1 MRFMNHYDMERAAMT
16 FPPETHPNL
25 ARANLTVM
33 RLANWADR
41 NSDGWAYWPK
51 PARAANRLMELLQN
65 AHSSELWGQD
75 ITEAELRKATTP
87 VKAFLTRQGIDH
99 DLIFADQVITFHVV
113 IRTDTEAIE
122 AIHKLM
128 DREEWD
134 SDTLEAIAKE
144 VTLTGRAIRDPNE
157 FLGEEE

>member
-1 MRFMNHYDMERAAMT
+1 MRYMNRYELERAAMT
-16 FPPETHPNL
+16 FPPETYPNL

-51 PARAANRLMELLQN
+51 PARAANKLMELLQT
-65 AHSSELWGQD
+65 ADPWEPVD
-75 ITEAELRKATTP
+75 ITGAELRKASAP
-87 VKAFLTRQGIDH
+87 IKAFLTRQGINH

-113 IRTDTEAIE
+113 TRSDTEAIE

-128 DREEWD
+128 DKEEWD
-134 SDTLEAIAKE
+134 SDTLEAIAEE
-144 VTLTGRAIRDPNE
+144 VILTGRAIRDPNE

>member
-1 MRFMNHYDMERAAMT
+1 MRFMNHYDMERAAMK
-16 FPPETHPNL
+16 FPPETYPNL

-33 RLANWADR
+33 RLANWADSH
-41 NSDGWAYWPK
+41 SDGWAYWPK
-51 PARAANRLMELLQN
+51 PARAANRLMELLQD
-65 AHSSELWGQD
+65 SDLEWEPVD
-75 ITEAELRKATTP
+75 ITEADLRKATTP

-113 IRTDTEAIE
+113 TRTDTEAIE

-134 SDTLEAIAKE
+134 ADTLEAIAKE

>member
-25 ARANLTVM
+25 ARANLTLM
-33 RLANWADR
+33 RLASWTN
-41 NSDGWAYWPK
+41 NHSDGWAYWPL
-51 PARAANRLMELLQN
+51 PARAANKLMELLQL
-65 AHSSELWGQD
+65 ADVWGPQD
-75 ITEAELRKATTP
+75 VTGAELRKASAP
-87 VKAFLTRQGIDH
+87 IKAFLTRHDIDH
-99 DLIFADQVITFHVV
+99 DEIFGEGRISFHVV
-113 IRTDTEAIE
+113 TRSDTEAIE

-134 SDTLEAIAKE
+134 SDTLEAIAEE